1 MVRKILSYF
10 LIKSK
15 NLFQW
20 FFVGKMK
27 GNADKCHFICN
38 SNQKVNLTVENEETT
53 NNICEKLLGIKIYSK
68 IVLKCTRSISVYQN
82 Q

>member
-1 MVRKILSYF
+1 
-10 LIKSK
+10 
-15 NLFQW
+15 
-20 FFVGKMK
+20 MK

-68 IVLKCTRSISVYQN
+68 IVLKCTRSISVYRN
-82 Q
+82 QWFNEWEFPFKAGSWIQTST